1 MHNKQLKIGAILSY
15 VQIFLSLIIS
25 LSIHKIVLEKLG
37 MNQNGLLNMATN
49 LLSYLSLLTIG
60 LGSAFIRYNMQ
71 YRVKNDKLG
80 EAKLNGLFVVSYSI
94 IALITAIIGIILI
107 FCSRAIYPKLTDDEI
122 FVLQIVMAI
131 SLLQTCLS
139 LPFNVF
145 SMNINAYEKFIF
157 ATVIGI
163 INTVLVP
170 ISRLVVVL
178 SGGMAISISIVSFA
192 FSMLAFIIQCFYAV
206 KKLKIKIKF
215 AKLNFSL
222 IKSIYTFSIFIF
234 INQLVDMINWSM
246 DTFILGVVA
255 GAAVVSIY
263 SVGASFNTYFI
274 NFSTAISS
282 VLVPSVHKLV
292 AEGDKKDEL
301 NRLFIKTGR
310 IQFMILSLIILGFI
324 FFGKAFILNYY
335 ATPEYI
341 NSYYISLI
349 LVVPLIIPLI
359 QNLGIEIQRA
369 YNKHKFRSIA
379 YLIMALVNV
388 AMTIPLSIYVG
399 EVGAAI
405 GTCVSLVVG
414 NGLIMNIYYHK
425 KLDLDMIKF
434 WKSIL
439 KFIPAL
445 IIPCGL
451 GVVFMLFADLSK
463 IYWFFLSV
471 CGFTIVYCLS
481 IYFLGMNAEEK
492 QMVKNIANKVFK
504 RKNKTENVLCEE
516 AIVES
521 LDNINNVEAINNNE
535 LNQEENLSNVDKSI
549 ILTDNCDNNSVQ
561 YEDNAIKDEND

>member
-1 MHNKQLKIGAILSY
+1 
-15 VQIFLSLIIS
+15 
-25 LSIHKIVLEKLG
+25 

-157 ATVIGI
+157 AKVIGI